1 MIIVIGNGKSR
12 KHLDLNFIKKN
23 SITFGCNA
31 LYRDFTP
38 HYLLSTDSKMIHEIV
53 NSGYPIENEFYIPN
67 LFPIPGQMRD
77 FLYQLDGSS
86 SDDTIENERTN
97 ECIVHGNIHGN
108 FITWLPDNHKVKYLE
123 WNQNKEIDS
132 IDNMLSGH
140 SCIRLAIEKFPEEKK
155 IYIIGFD
162 IFGDRNNIYDGTNA
176 YEKHIVKPIEERSI
190 NCFKSLTTKYNHII
204 IKRLSYD
211 EKKIDGV
218 TNISEEELWQELQHN
233 QKI

>member
-77 FLYQLDGSS
+77 FLYQLDGTENKSS
-86 SDDTIENERTN
+86 SE
-97 ECIVHGNIHGN
+97 
-108 FITWLPDNHKVKYLE
+108 
-123 WNQNKEIDS
+123 
-132 IDNMLSGH
+132 
-140 SCIRLAIEKFPEEKK
+140 
-155 IYIIGFD
+155 
-162 IFGDRNNIYDGTNA
+162 
-176 YEKHIVKPIEERSI
+176 
-190 NCFKSLTTKYNHII
+190 
-204 IKRLSYD
+204 
-211 EKKIDGV
+211 
-218 TNISEEELWQELQHN
+218 
-233 QKI
+233 